1 MLALDVT
8 TPECKNPWME
18 KVLVVRS
25 HVYLGVLTSRV
36 PLLVFFV
43 ITKSSSI
50 TVAYPDIQIRRGGGW
65 ERSFRPRANG
75 GGNPVS
81 KNFFLA
87 LRASVLVRNKGGRL
101 PPRPRPLPRIRQCI
115 NCLFISPEERAI

>member
-43 ITKSSSI
+43 ITKSPSI
-50 TVAYPDIQIRRGGGW
+50 TVAYPDIQIRRGGGG
-65 ERSFRPRANG
+65 RSFRPRANG

-101 PPRPRPLPRIRQCI
+101 PPGPLPRIRQCI

>member
-1 MLALDVT
+1 
-8 TPECKNPWME
+8 ME

-50 TVAYPDIQIRRGGGW
+50 TVAYPDIQIRRGMGGGV
-65 ERSFRPRANG
+65 G
-75 GGNPVS
+75 GGNGHSDPELMGGGEPGLQ
-81 KNFFLA
+81 KFF
-87 LRASVLVRNKGGRL
+87 
-101 PPRPRPLPRIRQCI
+101 
-115 NCLFISPEERAI
+115 FSPSSLSFG

>member
-18 KVLVVRS
+18 KVLVARS

-50 TVAYPDIQIRRGGGW
+50 TVAYPDIQIRRRGGDGHSDPELMGGGT
-65 ERSFRPRANG
+65 RSP
-75 GGNPVS
+75 
-81 KNFFLA
+81 KIFFLA

-101 PPRPRPLPRIRQCI
+101 PPAPGP
-115 NCLFISPEERAI
+115 SPGSANA

>member
-1 MLALDVT
+1 MDVT
-8 TPECKNPWME
+8 TPECNNPWME

-50 TVAYPDIQIRRGGGW
+50 TVAYPDIQIRRGMGGGGNGHSDP
-65 ERSFRPRANG
+65 ELMGG
-75 GGNPVS
+75 GGNPAS
-81 KNFFLA
+81 KNFF
-87 LRASVLVRNKGGRL
+87 
-101 PPRPRPLPRIRQCI
+101 
-115 NCLFISPEERAI
+115 

>member
-18 KVLVVRS
+18 KVLVARS

-50 TVAYPDIQIRRGGGW
+50 TVAYPDIQIRRRGGTVIQTP
-65 ERSFRPRANG
+65 S
-75 GGNPVS
+75 
-81 KNFFLA
+81 
-87 LRASVLVRNKGGRL
+87 
-101 PPRPRPLPRIRQCI
+101 
-115 NCLFISPEERAI
+115 

>member
-50 TVAYPDIQIRRGGGW
+50 TVAYPDIQIRRGMGGG
-65 ERSFRPRANG
+65 G
-75 GGNPVS
+75 GGNGHSDPELMGGGEPGLQ
-81 KNFFLA
+81 KFF
-87 LRASVLVRNKGGRL
+87 
-101 PPRPRPLPRIRQCI
+101 
-115 NCLFISPEERAI
+115 FSPSSLSFG

>member
-50 TVAYPDIQIRRGGGW
+50 TVAYPDIQIRRGGGDGHSDP
-65 ERSFRPRANG
+65 ELIG

-81 KNFFLA
+81 QNFFLA

-101 PPRPRPLPRIRQCI
+101 PPAPGP
-115 NCLFISPEERAI
+115 SPGSANA

>member
-18 KVLVVRS
+18 KVLVARS

-43 ITKSSSI
+43 ITKSPSI
-50 TVAYPDIQIRRGGGW
+50 TVAYPDIQIRRGGDGHSDP
-65 ERSFRPRANG
+65 ELMG
-75 GGNPVS
+75 GGGTQSP
-81 KNFFLA
+81 KIFF
-87 LRASVLVRNKGGRL
+87 
-101 PPRPRPLPRIRQCI
+101 
-115 NCLFISPEERAI
+115 

>member
-1 MLALDVT
+1 MDVT

-50 TVAYPDIQIRRGGGW
+50 TVAYPDIQIRRGM
-65 ERSFRPRANG
+65 G
-75 GGNPVS
+75 GGGEGGNGHSDPELMGGGTRS
-81 KNFFLA
+81 PKIFF
-87 LRASVLVRNKGGRL
+87 
-101 PPRPRPLPRIRQCI
+101 
-115 NCLFISPEERAI
+115 

>member
-1 MLALDVT
+1 MDVT
-8 TPECKNPWME
+8 TPECNNPWME

-50 TVAYPDIQIRRGGGW
+50 TVAYPDIQIRRGMGGG
-65 ERSFRPRANG
+65 G
-75 GGNPVS
+75 GGNGHSDPELMGGGTRS
-81 KNFFLA
+81 PKIFF
-87 LRASVLVRNKGGRL
+87 
-101 PPRPRPLPRIRQCI
+101 
-115 NCLFISPEERAI
+115 